1 MKTGKSSSRYSNS
14 EIQIILDEGTIKE
27 IDVGAIAYLEK
38 YQTSKPKLNKK
49 GVEERQ
55 KIIDSQVDTVMD
67 SNF

>member
-1 MKTGKSSSRYSNS
+1 
-14 EIQIILDEGTIKE
+14 LDEGTIKE